1 MKKKDNII
9 FFNRQ
14 PPNKKKNFFEEYKES
29 TDLDIHLSF
38 EDKETMLDES
48 EFYSDGEELFLY
60 IGSYAYVLHIGL
72 IENFTE
78 EDMQEA
84 EEEEILILRIF
95 DDFYLYL
102 ERVDE

>member
-1 MKKKDNII
+1 MDNNDNILHLGKS
-9 FFNRQ
+9 N
-14 PPNKKKNFFEEYKES
+14 NSEKKNFF
-29 TDLDIHLSF
+29 DGLDIQLSF
-38 EDKETMLDES
+38 EDKETILDES